1 MTCSDN
7 TCGTGIGTAI
17 LPGDPDNNSILT
29 AASTF
34 GGIEISWTLPS
45 TNAHGV
51 SYTKV
56 YRGLTDNFNSGL
68 MIAAAAGDRFFDR
81 FNWTT
86 GTVALQYYWIQF
98 VSINGTV
105 GEPIGPAAAMP
116 QQTIDQILEQLTAKV
131 DYGLLSVELKG
142 TVDKADLYKQ
152 AQDSVNTALES
163 EQISVRDALALVQ
176 ADLENSFVLIS
187 NEVTARQSAEQA
199 FASSINTLAVATE
212 ENLATAQTTLQAGI
226 DSVTGDVYSMYAAKV
241 TVNGLVGGFGIVN
254 DGDEVEA
261 GFDVDTF
268 WVGRTQADKKKPF
281 IIADDE
287 VFINQAVIQEA
298 SIDIAKIDKAT
309 IENLSALNADMG
321 TLTAGKIEF
330 VQQGAPT
337 SFMTIDST
345 SQSLQVWNSGV
356 MRVRIGKL
364 A

>member
-7 TCGTGIGTAI
+7 TCGTGIGTVI
-17 LPGDPDNNSILT
+17 LPGDPSNESIVT
-29 AASTF
+29 ALPMF

-45 TNAHGV
+45 TNSFAVAHTQIFR
-51 SYTKV
+51 SF
-56 YRGLTDNFNSGL
+56 TDNFNAAL
-68 MIAAAAGDRFFDR
+68 MIANASGDRYFDR
-81 FNWTT
+81 YDFASGVFSNT
-86 GTVALQYYWIQF
+86 YYWIRF

-105 GEPIGPAAAMP
+105 GEPIGWAVAMP
-116 QQTIDQILEQLTAKV
+116 LPTIDVLLEQLTAKI
-131 DYGLLSVELKG
+131 DYGSLSVELKN

-152 AQDSVNTALES
+152 AQDAVNSAVGT
-163 EQISVRDALALVQ
+163 EQIEIRDALALVQ

-212 ENLATAQTTLQAGI
+212 ENLATAQTSLQASI
-226 DSVTGDVYSMYAAKV
+226 DSVTGDVSAMYTAKV

-281 IIADDE
+281 VIADDK

-309 IENLSALNADMG
+309 IENLAALNANMG
-321 TLTAGKIEF
+321 NITAGKIKF
-330 VQQGAPT
+330 VQQGAPNNYIQ
-337 SFMTIDST
+337 IDSAT
-345 SQSLQVWNSGV
+345 QRLEVVANGTV
-356 MRVRIGKL
+356 RVKIGNL
-364 A
+364 S